1 MFGESLFNL
10 GGSSSSNS
18 AASKKPV
25 LSPTV
30 QKPRSVGD
38 ELLSNLLGDLD
49 MKPSTSSSH
58 KPQQQQQQHQQ
69 QKKPNYNSSFFQTP
83 QQQQQQAGS
92 KQKITGDTFNDLV
105 RSYVES
111 IMLYSGDPNTVNL
124 NTINI

>member
-1 MFGESLFNL
+1 MFGDSLFNL

-58 KPQQQQQQHQQ
+58 KPQQQQQTQQHQQ

-83 QQQQQQAGS
+83 QQQQQAGS

-105 RSYVES
+105 RSNLCY
-111 IMLYSGDPNTVNL
+111 TVGIQI
-124 NTINI
+124 TDI

>member
-49 MKPSTSSSH
+49 MKPSSH
-58 KPQQQQQQHQQ
+58 KPQQQQQQQPTQQ
-69 QKKPNYNSSFFQTP
+69 QQHQKKPNYNSSFFQTP
-83 QQQQQQAGS
+83 QQQAGS

-105 RSYVES
+105 RSYFES
-111 IMLYSGDPNTVNL
+111 IMLYSGDPNTINL